1 MKKIIFLINFFL
13 GSSTL
18 FSFRLVQSLQEYTF
32 SLSSLNIS
40 YFPYYQ
46 VELSLLTK
54 NTTETLLTAKSN
66 SSPTAFSLSEN
77 WEIDADLF
85 DYNSWISGSSTHYL
99 FLLNNKNWF
108 IGVFTYTINS
118 TVEWELSITGL
129 CNS

>member
-77 WEIDADLF
+77 
-85 DYNSWISGSSTHYL
+85 
-99 FLLNNKNWF
+99 
-108 IGVFTYTINS
+108 
-118 TVEWELSITGL
+118 
-129 CNS
+129 